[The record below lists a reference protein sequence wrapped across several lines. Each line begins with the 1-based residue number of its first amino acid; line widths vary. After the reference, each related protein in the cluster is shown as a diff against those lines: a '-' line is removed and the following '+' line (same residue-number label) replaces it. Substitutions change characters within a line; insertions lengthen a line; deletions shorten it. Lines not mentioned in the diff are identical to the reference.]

1 MTGEVGVCVRTPG
14 VHGWVCAC
22 VRVCVKGE
30 ELNHPGVR

>member
-1 MTGEVGVCVRTPG
+1 MTGEVGVCVRTLG
-14 VHGWVCAC
+14 VC